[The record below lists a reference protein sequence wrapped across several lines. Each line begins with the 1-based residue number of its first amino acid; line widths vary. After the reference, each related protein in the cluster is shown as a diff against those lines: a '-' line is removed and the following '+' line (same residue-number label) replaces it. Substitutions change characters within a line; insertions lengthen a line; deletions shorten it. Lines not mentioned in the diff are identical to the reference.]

1 MNYRMIV
8 KIVGRVVEIE
18 AVLMLF
24 PILVA
29 IIYGEDFKGF
39 IAAIAIALAVT
50 GISMLLTKN
59 CNTKFYSKEG
69 FVSVAL
75 SWVAISV
82 IGAVPFFVS
91 GQIPNFADALFETVS
106 GFTTT
111 GSSILSEVESLSNS
125 ILFWRSFTHWIGGMG
140 ILVFMMAVI
149 PMSEEYSMYIMRAEV
164 PGLDAGKLNAKVQRS
179 SMILYMIYI
188 GLTVAEIVALLLCKM
203 PLFDSI
209 VHAFG
214 TAGTGGFSIKNASIG
229 AYNSPAIETVI
240 GVFMMLFGVNFN
252 LYFFLLLGKFKSILK
267 NEELRYYIGIIAFAT
282 ITIALNIKSI
292 YGGFLQALRYSFFQV
307 TSIMSTTGYATA
319 DFDLW
324 PEYSKMLLLCLM
336 FIGGCVSSTA
346 GGMKLSRV
354 IILFKT
360 ANTEIKHLLHPR
372 SYNTVTIEKKSVS
385 KEILRG
391 TLVYFMIYVMT
402 IIFASVFV
410 SLENYDMTTTFTSVA
425 TCVSNVGPGFNLVG
439 PTCNF
444 GFFTAPTKLLLS
456 LCMLMGRLELFPML
470 ILIYP
475 STWKR
480 RGQF

>member
-8 KIVGRVVEIE
+8 KIVGRVVGIE
-18 AVLMLF
+18 ALLMVLPLT
-24 PILVA
+24 VS
-29 IIYGEDFKGF
+29 IIYGEDFKCF
-39 IAAIAIALAVT
+39 LAAMVLALAVT
-50 GISMLLTKN
+50 AVSTALSKN
-59 CNTKFYSKEG
+59 CNNKFYSKEG

-82 IGAVPFFVS
+82 IGAIPFTLS
-91 GQIPNFADALFETVS
+91 GQIPNFIDALFETVS

-111 GSSILSEVESLSNS
+111 GSSILSEIESLGRG

-140 ILVFMMAVI
+140 ILVFMMAVV

-179 SMILYMIYI
+179 SLILYLIYI
-188 GLTVAEIVALLLCKM
+188 GLTLSEIIALLLCKM
-203 PLFDSI
+203 PLYDSI

-229 AYNSPAIETVI
+229 AYNSAPIEIVI
-240 GVFMMLFGVNFN
+240 GVFMMLFGINFN
-252 LYFFLLLGKFKSILK
+252 VFFFMLLGKFKSVLK
-267 NEELRYYIGIIAFAT
+267 NEELRYYLGIILFAT
-282 ITIALNIKSI
+282 ITIALNIKSM
-292 YGGFLQALRYSFFQV
+292 YGGFLKALRYSFFQV
-307 TSIMSTTGYATA
+307 TSIISTTGYSSA

-324 PEYSKMLLLCLM
+324 PEYSKMLILCLL
-336 FIGGCVSSTA
+336 FVGGCVSSTG
-346 GGMKLSRV
+346 GGMKVSRV
-354 IILFKT
+354 IILIKT

-372 SYNTVTIEKKSVS
+372 SYNTVTIERKSVS

-391 TLVYFMIYVMT
+391 TLVYFLIYILV
-402 IIFASVFV
+402 IAFSCVFI
-410 SLENYDMTTTFTSVA
+410 SLENYDFTTTFTSVA
-425 TCVSNVGPGFNLVG
+425 TCVSNVGPGFGLVG

-444 GFFTAPTKLLLS
+444 SFFSTPTKLLLS
-456 LCMLMGRLELFPML
+456 LCMLMGRLELFPIL